1 MDLTDR
7 VATFLGQWFQRL
19 EGEPA
24 GRQGVGDFFQA
35 GKRLGA
41 YAALNRLVGV
51 AVPFARR
58 NHFQVQELRPGH
70 VRARIPL
77 KGNRNHIGTLYAGA
91 MFVVAEIPGGVLVL
105 FEFGAGF
112 VPILKSLT
120 MTYVKTAKSD
130 VTVEFAIS
138 PEEVERIRRAV
149 EAEGKAEFTLEGEL
163 RDTEGEIV
171 ALSKALYQV
180 RRK

>member
-7 VATFLGQWFQRL
+7 FASLVGQWFQRL
-19 EGEPA
+19 EATPGSQGIGE
-24 GRQGVGDFFQA
+24 FWQA

-58 NHFQVQELRPGH
+58 NYFEVQELRRGH

-91 MFVVAEIPGGVLVL
+91 MFVLAEIPGGVLML
-105 FEFGAGF
+105 FEMGPGF
-112 VPILKSLT
+112 VPILKELT
-120 MTYVKTAKSD
+120 MSYVKTAKSD
-130 VTVEFAIS
+130 VTVEFVMP
-138 PEEVERIRRAV
+138 PEDIERIRHAV
-149 EAEGKAEFTLEGEL
+149 EADGKAEFKLEGEL
-163 RDTEGEIV
+163 RDVEGEIV
-171 ALSKALYQV
+171 ARSSALYQV